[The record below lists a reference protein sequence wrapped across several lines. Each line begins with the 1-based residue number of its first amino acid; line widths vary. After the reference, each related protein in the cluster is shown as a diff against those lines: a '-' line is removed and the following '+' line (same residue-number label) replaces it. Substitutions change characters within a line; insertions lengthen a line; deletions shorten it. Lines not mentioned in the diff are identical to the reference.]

1 MVADNGSAAP
11 FPVNLNKG
19 GDAAEKKIFARF
31 SWAESA
37 IFAVFWKEKN
47 TLSRVESRKNT
58 TSRK

>member
-1 MVADNGSAAP
+1 MATDNGSAAP

-37 IFAVFWKEKN
+37 IFAVF
-47 TLSRVESRKNT
+47 
-58 TSRK
+58 